1 MLHQEN
7 SEAFVRHHSELLAC
21 GSMRGADNG
30 RPNFLPEKCQIAV
43 CQRGEKV
50 GSFDEELV
58 HGGHLANAD
67 VQPGVKEC
75 GVRDAPMV
83 DHNKRPASD
92 DMLNTIECKRLKQE
106 DQSKNSDL
114 RHYSAT

>member
-1 MLHQEN
+1 
-7 SEAFVRHHSELLAC
+7 LLAQAIERHVSDIDLAC
-21 GSMRGADNG
+21 
-30 RPNFLPEKCQIAV
+30 FKV

-114 RHYSAT
+114 RHYSATELFFSRVHLFRVNNNNNNQAF